1 MNWAKITWQQVAL
14 VAIVVPC
21 GCALVYGLVRMGETF
36 GGIAAAVG
44 AVLAA
49 LGWSTSRTN
58 TKIDKVEK
66 LANGNLTRESA
77 ARADAERRAVEQ
89 LHAIY
94 QQALKIAADAPSG
107 TVVIPPPGS
116 AISATLPALVPSFD
130 AED

>member
-1 MNWAKITWQQVAL
+1 MSWSKITWQQVAL

-21 GCALVYGLVRMGETF
+21 GCALIYGLVRMGETF

-58 TKIDKVEK
+58 TKLDKVEK
-66 LANGNLTRESA
+66 LANGNLSRAED
-77 ARADAERRAVEQ
+77 ARAMAQQQAIEH

-94 QQALKIAADAPSG
+94 QQALQLAAQTPSG
-107 TVVIPPPGS
+107 TVIPPMPPVL
-116 AISATLPALVPSFD
+116 APQLVPSAAD
-130 AED
+130 EHV